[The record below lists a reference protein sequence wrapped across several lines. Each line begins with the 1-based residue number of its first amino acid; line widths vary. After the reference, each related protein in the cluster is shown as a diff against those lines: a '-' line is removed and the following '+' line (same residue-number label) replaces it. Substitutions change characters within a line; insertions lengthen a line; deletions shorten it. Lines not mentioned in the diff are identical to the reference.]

1 MLTRKLLWIGNP
13 FFSRCLD
20 SCGWQT
26 AFYNFTEMQ
35 TFGWSDLTALAGF
48 EPDVVVVAD
57 KSMPPF
63 VLGMEDF
70 PCLTV
75 FYSVDSHIHSWFP
88 LYAQGFDL
96 CLVSL
101 KDHVSHFHGPFLTEE
116 RVIWSPPYA
125 PDTAR
130 PKAAGE
136 DSGVSG
142 GNQADGHAEDGKT
155 WDCLFVGTVNEN
167 LPKRTAFLKALSGK
181 MPGLHAQSGSFFELF
196 PKGRVLLNQ
205 CEHGD
210 LNFRVFEALGM
221 GGCLVTPRIG
231 HGLTDIFT
239 EGVHL
244 ALYEPNDVDD
254 AFRQIQDLLRS
265 PEIRASM
272 ARAGL
277 AVIDAEHRAHHRA
290 SAFTSVL
297 NSLWKDRAAIVA
309 ARRSKAAA
317 IRETCLKLPYL
328 LWAYQTDAP
337 VLKEAWLNAAKGVTE
352 TRKNGSA

>member
-1 MLTRKLLWIGNP
+1 MLKGKLLWIGNP
-13 FFSRCLD
+13 FFSRYLD
-20 SCGWQT
+20 AYGWQT
-26 AFYNFTEMQ
+26 TFYNFSKMQ
-35 TFGWSDLTALAGF
+35 TFGWDDLTALAGF

-101 KDHVSHFHGPFLTEE
+101 KDHVSRFLGPFLTAE

-130 PKAAGE
+130 PKADGD
-136 DSGVSG
+136 DSRASG
-142 GNQADGHAEDGKT
+142 DNRADGDGKT

-167 LPKRTAFLKALSGK
+167 LPKRAAFMKALSGK
-181 MPGLHAQSGSFFELF
+181 MPGLHVQFGDFIRLF

-231 HGLTDIFT
+231 HGLTDLFT
-239 EGVHL
+239 DGVHL
-244 ALYEPNDVDD
+244 ALYEPNDADD
-254 AFRQIQDLLRS
+254 AFRRIQELLRS
-265 PEIRASM
+265 SEKRERM

-277 AVIDAEHRAHHRA
+277 AAVDAGHRAHHRA
-290 SAFTSVL
+290 GAFSNAL
-297 NSLWKDRAAIVA
+297 DSLWKDRTSIIA
-309 ARRSKAAA
+309 ARRSKTAA
-317 IRETCLKLPYL
+317 IREACLKLPYL
-328 LWAYQTDAP
+328 LWAHETAAP
-337 VLKEAWLNAAKGVTE
+337 ELQEAWLNAAKGVTG
-352 TRKNGSA
+352 TRQNDRA